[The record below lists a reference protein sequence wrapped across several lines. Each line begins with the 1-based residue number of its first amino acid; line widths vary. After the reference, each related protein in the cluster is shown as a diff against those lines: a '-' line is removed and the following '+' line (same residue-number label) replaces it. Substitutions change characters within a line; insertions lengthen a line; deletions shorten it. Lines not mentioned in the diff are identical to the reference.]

1 MNGRCLTTW
10 FTAIVAVLLVP
21 ADIAGQTQGAAVDSW
36 TPSRTA
42 WDDPDL
48 QGDWSF
54 ATITPLERPG
64 EYAGRERLT
73 DDGARRRRSSPGVP
87 ASGWWRST

>member
-1 MNGRCLTTW
+1 MTGRCLTTW
-10 FTAIVAVLLVP
+10 FTAIVAVVLVP

-64 EYAGRERLT
+64 EYAGRESLT
-73 DDGARRRRSSPGVP
+73 DEEVVALNQDAP
-87 ASGWWRST
+87 